1 MENQI
6 KVFENAEFGNVR
18 TVVENDVVL
27 FCGSDV
33 AKCLGY
39 SRPNDAVAA
48 HCRSTAKYSIPHPQ
62 SKDKSIEM
70 AFIMEG
76 DVYRLITHSKL
87 PSAEKFERWVFD
99 DVLPAI
105 RKHGMYATPQT
116 VEQMLADPDTMIQTL
131 IALKEER
138 AKRQALEAQA
148 EVNQPKVLF
157 ADTISKSKD
166 NILIGDMAKLL
177 CDKAFKIG
185 QKRLFKLLR
194 DRKVLQENNVPY
206 QRFIDAGY
214 FEVKENSFE
223 IREQVVLNYTTLVTP
238 RGQMWITNSIKDWVD
253 ESEG

>member
-1 MENQI
+1 MDEVTTFN
-6 KVFENAEFGNVR
+6 NNTFGNIRVAR
-18 TVVENDVVL
+18 GDNDTAW
-27 FCGSDV
+27 FV
-33 AKCLGY
+33 AKDVCQILEYTNPSKAIADHVEDEDKLNNDSLASLGQRGGWLINESGLY
-39 SRPNDAVAA
+39 SLVLSSKMPG
-48 HCRSTAKYSIPHPQ
+48 AK
-62 SKDKSIEM
+62 
-70 AFIMEG
+70 AFK
-76 DVYRLITHSKL
+76 RWITS
-87 PSAEKFERWVFD
+87 
-99 DVLPAI
+99 DVLPTI

-214 FEVKENSFE
+214 FEIKENSFE

-238 RGQMWITNSIKDWVD
+238 RGQMWITNSIKDWVND
-253 ESEG
+253 NEG